1 MEDESEVHFCFGM
14 SIKQNRKQ
22 GVPRINQRTYLTDVL
37 KKFGV
42 GDCKPLQHQ
51 WSLVIADAEEPF
63 NIIEYQSAIS
73 GLIYVSVA
81 TRPDLPYA

>member
-42 GDCKPLQHQ
+42 GDCKPLHTNGAWQTGQ
-51 WSLVIADAEEPF
+51 QD
-63 NIIEYQSAIS
+63 
-73 GLIYVSVA
+73 
-81 TRPDLPYA
+81 

>member
-1 MEDESEVHFCFGM
+1 MEPG
-14 SIKQNRKQ
+14 
-22 GVPRINQRTYLTDVL
+22 
-37 KKFGV
+37 
-42 GDCKPLQHQ
+42 KP
-51 WSLVIADAEEPF
+51 VNKIADVEEPF